1 MGLFQ
6 TALSSLEQIKL
17 KSKCSKNTSIAKVN
31 AGRGGMGKQN
41 RRQKRNACPASLLFA
56 AKDPGYHL
64 A

>member
-17 KSKCSKNTSIAKVN
+17 KSKCSKNTSKRPKSTRAGGNGKAKSPPE
-31 AGRGGMGKQN
+31 K
-41 RRQKRNACPASLLFA
+41 KRLPSSLLFA